1 MRKRYPFQIAAGN
14 VQEIACSA
22 SNLFYVIDADQPTVS
37 ISLDDGDF
45 IPQEARTGNIEPKA
59 FTRVVLRND
68 GAATI
73 TGVLQIGTSQFL
85 EGRLQDKVTSVS
97 VDNFPADQ
105 TVNGTVAVSNLPA
118 DQTVNGTVAVSNLP
132 ADQTVNGTVAVSNLP
147 ADQTVNGAVNA
158 TTVKPMGATN
168 AIAEPGAVG
177 VQQVIAPAAGSRRI
191 SHMVIR
197 ADADCYV
204 HVGSAAPAGW
214 NTLANVIV
222 SLKAGETFNLFEP
235 MTLVAGDGLF
245 LGASGVGPRLS
256 VHYD

>member
-85 EGRLQDKVTSVS
+85 EGRLQDLVTSVS
-97 VDNFPADQ
+97 VDNF
-105 TVNGTVAVSNLPA
+105 
-118 DQTVNGTVAVSNLP
+118 P

>member
-97 VDNFPADQ
+97 VDNF
-105 TVNGTVAVSNLPA
+105 
-118 DQTVNGTVAVSNLP
+118 P